1 MELSARGTVANPSL
15 PGQSDRHG
23 VLDAV
28 EIDALALDAAKND
41 APENDVLENDA
52 LENSTLE
59 IMDCASAR
67 GAGHGESVCPGRST
81 SRNLRN
87 SSSLDVAD
95 RQRSFRTRQHD
106 LAGEPAKY

>member
-1 MELSARGTVANPSL
+1 MELSARATVANPPL

-41 APENDVLENDA
+41 VPENDA

-59 IMDCASAR
+59 IMERASAR
-67 GAGHGESVCPGRST
+67 GAGHGESVRPGRST
-81 SRNLRN
+81 SRNFRN